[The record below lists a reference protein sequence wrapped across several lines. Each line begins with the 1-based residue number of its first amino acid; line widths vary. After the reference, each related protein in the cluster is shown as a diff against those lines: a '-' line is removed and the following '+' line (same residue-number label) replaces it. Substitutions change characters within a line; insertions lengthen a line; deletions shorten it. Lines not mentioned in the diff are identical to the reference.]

1 MWSEVKGTGINAR
14 LTQRRNDAKVSNGK
28 GPKGCR
34 LPQPEFQGRDPGRW
48 ATSMQHVVE
57 SVEKAEKAE
66 KAMKS
71 LGFSQ
76 LSQSSRR

>member
-34 LPQPEFQGRDPGRW
+34 LPRPALQGRDPGRW

-57 SVEKAEKAE
+57 SVEKAEKA
-66 KAMKS
+66 MKS
-71 LGFSQ
+71 LGFSR